1 MKKPHHSERT
11 HFQSLS
17 EKRYESFSHPSDI
30 GISVFGE
37 TLEQLYENAAY
48 ALFDS
53 LCNLEKVKE
62 TGKVE
67 VSAVGDDGEGLLV
80 NFLNELLYFQ
90 SVKGW
95 LFRRVEVQKFDKEKI
110 QVLAWGERYQVG
122 IHELFHEIKCATYHN
137 LLIRQENGKWRV
149 DIVFDV

>member
-1 MKKPHHSERT
+1 MKKPHHSDKT
-11 HFQSLS
+11 HSQSPL

-30 GISVFGE
+30 GISVFGN
-37 TLEQLYENAAY
+37 TLEQLYENAGY

-62 TGKVE
+62 TDKVE

-95 LFRRVEVQKFDKEKI
+95 LFRRFEVQELSNKTI
-110 QVLAWGERYQVG
+110 QVMAWGECYQAG
-122 IHELFHEIKCATYHN
+122 IHELFHEIKCATYHS
-137 LLIRQENGKWRV
+137 LKIRQEKGRWRV
-149 DIVFDV
+149 DVVFDV